1 MKTRFQKT
9 NKLLIVLAMIVNL
22 GTTAFSQIAVS
33 DSTISIPLSCDAS
46 FKDMLPLILLPA
58 NTNMTN
64 LVALGPVDQN
74 NYNKEYFWDLGDGTL
89 DTGMLITHNSA
100 NPGGYLVTL
109 RTVQHIIGTSYSHN
123 VVCSHKQWVTVG
135 NVIPLLCDAS
145 FRPHIL
151 QTLDIPSSYSSV
163 VGYEAQNKTYKS
175 YHWDFGDGTKDTGR
189 SVSHHFVNEGKY
201 LVSLTVKDDNCE
213 DTKTIWM
220 TKKGYYFPI
229 DSTSRCDA
237 KISQSVNKQTV
248 TLLDQNQVLTLIA
261 DGNYETRTWDFGD
274 GFTAEGNNVTHTYA
288 KAGKY
293 MAALTKSSYYN
304 RCFGNPAC
312 FAAPV
317 LKCTKTQQIEVVI
330 GEPESKCKAEISHKI
345 TNNSLEIQDNIVYA
359 YTLRDINTISE
370 RRHWD
375 FGDGNDTV
383 SNNPVSHTYT
393 SSGKYRVRLIKSL
406 LNDPCPFIHD
416 TLPRCMAL
424 PFLICMDT
432 TYLDVEIRKPCK
444 ANFETSIKD
453 STVTIVVN
461 PISIVF
467 GTLPVYKI
475 DPVEMITAPS
485 SMYSRLD
492 FGDGSFEESNVYNYK
507 TTHTYAKKGDYT
519 ICLYVATV
527 PDSVLPYTKLSYY
540 CNDTFCKTITISDS
554 ASKPIVASIYPN
566 PASDYMTISVQN
578 NFNKMDLRLYDQTG
592 KLKKEVFEIL
602 SDSKEIDTNGLENGL
617 YFYTLSDGENIV
629 LKGKIAVS
637 K

>member
-89 DTGMLITHNSA
+89 DTGMLITHNYA

-293 MAALTKSSYYN
+293 M
-304 RCFGNPAC
+304 
-312 FAAPV
+312 
-317 LKCTKTQQIEVVI
+317 
-330 GEPESKCKAEISHKI
+330 
-345 TNNSLEIQDNIVYA
+345 
-359 YTLRDINTISE
+359 
-370 RRHWD
+370 
-375 FGDGNDTV
+375 
-383 SNNPVSHTYT
+383 
-393 SSGKYRVRLIKSL
+393 
-406 LNDPCPFIHD
+406 
-416 TLPRCMAL
+416 
-424 PFLICMDT
+424 
-432 TYLDVEIRKPCK
+432 EIRH
-444 ANFETSIKD
+444 A
-453 STVTIVVN
+453 
-461 PISIVF
+461 
-467 GTLPVYKI
+467 L
-475 DPVEMITAPS
+475 
-485 SMYSRLD
+485 
-492 FGDGSFEESNVYNYK
+492 
-507 TTHTYAKKGDYT
+507 
-519 ICLYVATV
+519 
-527 PDSVLPYTKLSYY
+527 
-540 CNDTFCKTITISDS
+540 
-554 ASKPIVASIYPN
+554 
-566 PASDYMTISVQN
+566 
-578 NFNKMDLRLYDQTG
+578 LRQC
-592 KLKKEVFEIL
+592 
-602 SDSKEIDTNGLENGL
+602 
-617 YFYTLSDGENIV
+617 
-629 LKGKIAVS
+629 
-637 K
+637 